1 MPAFPHNFSFMQKDT
16 VTDNCKVVKK
26 IFLKI
31 LNHGRDWRGGEAVAK
46 AMERVGSRGTP
57 ESP

>member
-1 MPAFPHNFSFMQKDT
+1 MQKDT
-16 VTDNCKVVKK
+16 ITENCKVVKK
-26 IFLKI
+26 IFRKI